1 MKNKN
6 NKPSKI
12 HIKKG
17 DHVKVLSGNHKSKMG
32 NVIKVFP
39 KRYRALVTGINIV
52 HKHVKPSAK
61 APQGSIVK
69 QEASVH
75 ISNLMLVDS
84 TNGVASRIGRRIN
97 ETGKLQR
104 FSKKTGNF
112 IKND

>member
-6 NKPSKI
+6 NKLPKI
-12 HIKKG
+12 HIRKG
-17 DHVKVLSGNHKSKMG
+17 DQVKVLSGNNKSKMG
-32 NVIKVFP
+32 NVIKVFT
-39 KRYRALVTGINIV
+39 KTSRALVTGINIV

-61 APQGSIVK
+61 DPQGSIVK
-69 QEASVH
+69 KEAAVH

-97 ETGKLQR
+97 EAGKLQR